1 MLGAGN
7 TKLNRA
13 EFLSA
18 RYSPASGTFNI
29 LGQIFQSSFYG
40 MLMGSL
46 LKGSENPRLKIIAVL
61 CAKHSSKCFIYINSF
76 NPHYRYHYPHF
87 TDEQTQRG

>member
-1 MLGAGN
+1 MTRRKDNVEHTVIHSCTDYLPRACQVPGTVLGPRN

-61 CAKHSSKCFIYINSF
+61 CAKH
-76 NPHYRYHYPHF
+76 
-87 TDEQTQRG
+87 